1 MDPTDISDQLATA
14 WGQAVRKQREA
25 RGLSQSTLAKAC
37 DTSQQA
43 IAKIER
49 GKLIPRDR
57 LKVILA
63 ARLGLPVEELFTWPR
78 DLTMGAS

>member
-1 MDPTDISDQLATA
+1 MNQTEIGDRLAVE
-14 WGQAVRKQREA
+14 WGQAVRRRRGE
-25 RGLSQSTLAKAC
+25 RGLTQATLGRAC
-37 DTSQQA
+37 DTTQQT
-43 IAKIER
+43 IDRIGR
-49 GKLIPRDR
+49 GETIPRDR

>member
-1 MDPTDISDQLATA
+1 MNQTEIGDRLAA
-14 WGQAVRKQREA
+14 EWGQAVRRRREA
-25 RGLSQSTLAKAC
+25 RGLTQATLGKAC
-37 DTSQQA
+37 DTTQQT
-43 IAKIER
+43 IDRIER
-49 GKLIPRDR
+49 GETIPRDR